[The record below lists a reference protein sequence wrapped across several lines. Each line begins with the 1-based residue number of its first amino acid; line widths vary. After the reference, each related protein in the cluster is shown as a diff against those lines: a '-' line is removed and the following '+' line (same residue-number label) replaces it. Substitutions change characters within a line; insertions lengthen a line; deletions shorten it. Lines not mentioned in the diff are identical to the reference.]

1 MAVSLD
7 GGEHWTDND
16 VSLTYYNCLG
26 ACSVCSQA
34 EHTPITPPLTTPSVR
49 CAPNPCLKL
58 QGHGECGVNAVCAC
72 EEGYVGAACELTC
85 PSGTH
90 CVARCHSWQWPSNTA
105 SAPAPV
111 SPQAQPALAPALAM
125 AAAVRQ
131 EPASVTMGTGAPRVA
146 EPVPGE
152 PLATCALGVAPAVP
166 PMASASASPASLAM
180 RASTLAAA
188 LTVATARARRRV
200 RLLVVCVA
208 DAGVCYC

>member
-1 MAVSLD
+1 MVASIGLTMMCPSPTTTASAPAVYVAKPNT
-7 GGEHWTDND
+7 HAPNYPPTDD
-16 VSLTYYNCLG
+16 PG
-26 ACSVCSQA
+26 
-34 EHTPITPPLTTPSVR
+34 VR
-49 CAPNPCLKL
+49 CASNPCLNL

-85 PSGTH
+85 PSGTQ
-90 CVARCHSWQWPSNTA
+90 CVAGCHSWHWPSNTA
-105 SAPAPV
+105 SAPD
-111 SPQAQPALAPALAM
+111 SPQAQPALALALAM

-146 EPVPGE
+146 EPVPGA

-166 PMASASASPASLAM
+166 RMASASASPASLAM
-180 RASTLAAA
+180 RASTRAAA

-208 DAGVCYC
+208 DAGVCYS